1 MKIALSGYAGVGK
14 SSLIEY
20 TKKSHKEYFIATES
34 AREVHET
41 ESYFKYKDDSGRFF
55 QKSIMDNE
63 FVKIKMVLLNEINYA
78 VFDRSIIDN
87 LAFAELTY
95 GEGNINYSAIQNHI
109 DKLRKEYS
117 VDYIY
122 DKSVLIKISR
132 DNKFLNDILQDDLRK
147 STTSSKIDDFIL
159 QGQNWEKRYIKILNR
174 LDGVTKSFDI
184 IEHFSKNKNFIPYF
198 ENILKNK

>member
-14 SSLIEY
+14 SSLTEHA
-20 TKKSHKEYFIATES
+20 KNNNKEYFIATES

-41 ESYFKYKDDSGRFF
+41 ESYFDYKDNSGRFF

-63 FVKIKMVLLNEINYA
+63 FVKIKMVLLNEIKDA

-87 LAFAELTY
+87 LVFAELTY
-95 GEGNINYSAIQNHI
+95 GEKSINYSAIQSHI
-109 DKLRKEYS
+109 DKLRKEYD

-132 DNKFLNDILQDDLRK
+132 DHDFLKNILQDDLRR
-147 STTSSKIDDFIL
+147 STTSSDIDNFIL
-159 QGQNWEKRYIKILNR
+159 QGQNWEKRYIKILNK
-174 LDGVTKSFDI
+174 LEGVTKSFDI
-184 IEHFSKNKNFIPYF
+184 IEHFTKNENFIPYF
-198 ENILKNK
+198 KNILKIK